1 MAVVYIVSG
10 FLYRNAEAKE
20 DELINIYKEFRNK
33 NIFQARNDA
42 FSYFK
47 SVIEV
52 LLESKGVKYENEFQA
67 EGCLQEFYTSNIVEE
82 HPKLSFVSYNN
93 DDDKLLS
100 VSFTYSDTPFVTT
113 KSGLKIYKEEHIIK
127 TIGYQSELMAKRIK
141 DNLIIEKQIIN
152 KINYE

>member
-1 MAVVYIVSG
+1 MALVYIVSG
-10 FLYRNAEAKE
+10 CLYRNSNFKE
-20 DELINIYKEFRNK
+20 EELINIYKQFRNK
-33 NIFQARNDA
+33 NVLQARNDA

-47 SVIEV
+47 SVLEV

-67 EGCLQEFYTSNIVEE
+67 EECLQEFYTSNIVEK

-100 VSFTYSDTPFVTT
+100 VSFTNDDAPFIT
-113 KSGLKIYKEEHIIK
+113 KSGLKIYKEEYIIK
-127 TIGYQSELMAKRIK
+127 TIGYQSELVTKRIK
-141 DNLIIEKQIIN
+141 DNLIIEKQMIN